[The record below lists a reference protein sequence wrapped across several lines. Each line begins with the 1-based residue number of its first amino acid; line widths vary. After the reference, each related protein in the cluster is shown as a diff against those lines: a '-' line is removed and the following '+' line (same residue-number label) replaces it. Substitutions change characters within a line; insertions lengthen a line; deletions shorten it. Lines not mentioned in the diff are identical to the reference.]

1 MFDRRISNLKQT
13 GGFVHEQLITA
24 VDDKSGHL
32 ERAQYFCHKCK
43 RSMVEIAPEIFRC
56 SNCEV
61 TYDTTK
67 YQFKRPHRYL
77 NRNDIGVDGQ

>member
-1 MFDRRISNLKQT
+1 
-13 GGFVHEQLITA
+13 
-24 VDDKSGHL
+24 
-32 ERAQYFCHKCK
+32 
-43 RSMVEIAPEIFRC
+43 MVEIAPEIFRC